1 MSDSLQPHG
10 LQPTKLLRP
19 WDFPGKSTGVGCLC
33 LLQPQA
39 WDVLISSFLPS
50 TGGQHSEQRHFNSQ
64 AEGQDSLRLAVMY
77 DYHNK
82 SNRKQVKET
91 VLTRVKIGFSLQQD
105 LVFEALDTVLLT
117 FPGPALVSRT
127 MDICGYPFL

>member
-1 MSDSLQPHG
+1 MQISP
-10 LQPTKLLRP
+10 RN
-19 WDFPGKSTGVGCLC
+19 GK
-33 LLQPQA
+33 PQA
-39 WDVLISSFLPS
+39 GGCVSFFLPS
-50 TGGQHSEQRHFNSQ
+50 CHLQVDSILNKGSLTVR
-64 AEGQDSLRLAVMY
+64 QDSLRRTIMY
-77 DYHNK
+77 DYYNK

-105 LVFEALDTVLLT
+105 LVFEALDTVLT